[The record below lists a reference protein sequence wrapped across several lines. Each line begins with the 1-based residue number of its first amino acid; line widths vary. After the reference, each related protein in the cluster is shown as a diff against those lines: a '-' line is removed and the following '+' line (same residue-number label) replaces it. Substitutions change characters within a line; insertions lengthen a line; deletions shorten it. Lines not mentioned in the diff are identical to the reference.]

1 MFVCIVGKTL
11 KIIHEKDWVKGGV
24 NNERIINW

>member
-24 NNERIINW
+24 NNEGIIN